1 MQFYALIEEWP
12 GECMAFF
19 RELPGCYCSA
29 PTYQEMVEALPGCV
43 ADYFRWLKSNGITV
57 LEEFD
62 GIIEIAEKE
71 RIAVKDGEKGPRF
84 EADLPPPD
92 DKEIDNALN
101 VAAAA
106 RAAILELYEL
116 LSPEQQ
122 HRQPSPGSWSMT
134 GHLQHLY
141 EAEAWYVSRLEE
153 HPDDDFPIP
162 ADLAM
167 ALFDKAMDYEL
178 LLRALTPEQRQ
189 RLFTN
194 ESEEWTAA
202 KVLRRMTEHLR
213 EHYPW
218 MEEVAKAV
226 TKP

>member
-12 GECMAFF
+12 GECMAYF

-29 PTYQEMVEALPGCV
+29 PTYQGLVKAMPGSV
-43 ADYFRWLKSNGITV
+43 ADYFKWLKANSVGV

-62 GIIEIAEKE
+62 GVIDIVEKE
-71 RIAVKDGEKGPRF
+71 RILVKDGDKSPRF
-84 EADLPPPD
+84 EADLRPPGD
-92 DKEIDNALN
+92 TEIDSALN

-106 RAAILELYEL
+106 RAAILELYEP

-122 HRQPSPGSWSMT
+122 NRRLSPDAWSLT
-134 GHLQHLY
+134 EHFQHLY
-141 EAEAWYVSRLEE
+141 EAEAWYISRLEE

-167 ALFDKAMDYEL
+167 AFFDKAMDYEL
-178 LLRALTPEQRQ
+178 LLRAMTPEQRQ
-189 RLFTN
+189 RLYTH
-194 ESEEWTAA
+194 EGEEWTAA

-213 EHYPW
+213 EHYSW
-218 MEEVAKAV
+218 MAEIAQEV
-226 TKP
+226 TRQ